1 MMKRLLVIEVDK
13 ADFEAIETML
23 KPGRYDFVWTPNAHR
38 GLQIAD
44 EERFELAFLDV
55 DVPDMNPWVALRFLN
70 SLHPF
75 LPVIM
80 LAETVGDH
88 LRAVT
93 RGADASFGKPIDP
106 GELRRTVKRLL
117 EQPHP
122 KRLKKNGVASLDI
135 NFDQTEAQ
143 FEKKPFED

>member
-1 MMKRLLVIEVDK
+1 MKRLLVIEVDK
-13 ADFEAIETML
+13 ADFEAIRAML
-23 KPGRYDFVWTPNAHR
+23 KPGRYDFVWTANAHQ
-38 GLQIAD
+38 GLRIAD

-70 SLHPF
+70 SAHPS

-106 GELRRTVKRLL
+106 EELRNTVKRLVQ
-117 EQPHP
+117 QPHP
-122 KRLKKNGVASLDI
+122 KRSSRSRSGSLDV
-135 NFDQTEAQ
+135 NFDQNDTH
-143 FEKKPFED
+143 FEKKAFEE